1 MGERYNCTF
10 PPYLLYKKTTHK
22 YMIFKIKDKELTLK
36 NSLRNYLI
44 FESITERSFVG
55 NSLEDIILLFFSS
68 TLAQV
73 KDKITLTYDEFLD
86 TLDEQPNL
94 ITEYIK
100 WLTEVNTN
108 NNEITKHTEKE
119 VKKKGRKQR

>member
-1 MGERYNCTF
+1 
-10 PPYLLYKKTTHK
+10 
-22 YMIFKIKDKELTLK
+22 MIFKIKDTEVNLK

-55 NSLEDIILLFFSS
+55 NTLEDIILLFFSS

-73 KDKITLTYDEFLD
+73 KDRISISYEEFLD
-86 TLDEQPNL
+86 LLDEQPNL

-108 NNEITKHTEKE
+108 NNEISKHTEKE
-119 VKKKGRKQR
+119 IKKKGRKQR

>member
-1 MGERYNCTF
+1 MNI
-10 PPYLLYKKTTHK
+10 KV
-22 YMIFKIKDKELTLK
+22 KDKELTIK

-55 NSLEDIILLFFSS
+55 NTLEDIILLFFSS
-68 TLAQV
+68 TLAQA
-73 KDKITLTYDEFLD
+73 KDTISISYDEFLD
-86 TLDEQPNL
+86 LLDEQPNL

-108 NNEITKHTEKE
+108 NNEISKHTEKE
-119 VKKKGRKQR
+119 VKKKERKQR